1 MEHTK
6 GGFTMPGES
15 GYEKLTLELA
25 ERWGADVVR
34 DSDGTKLSDEI
45 ISAGYGVYSTIC
57 IIREHNEF
65 AREHPECLQQ
75 SFLST
80 EPVAAE
86 GGELKIDL
94 IAGFFNQQFK
104 VNDSPASRA
113 YWQVWDRT
121 EGRILDAGEWSY
133 DDGVV
138 TVKSPVPFH
147 TYTASF
153 LAYRLWEE
161 INMYNHV
168 TNSWTSEHLMPI
180 DPRLP
185 VAQEYL
191 FNYLDG
197 WCKDHPATTVVRFTS
212 MFYNFVWIWGSH
224 ERNRTLFTD
233 WGSYDFTVSEKALAD
248 FEREY
253 GYALTAE
260 DFINHGDL
268 QVTHMPPTEHKRD
281 YMEFTQRFVAGFGR
295 KLVELVHSYGK
306 KAYVFYDDS
315 WVGVEPY
322 GPHFKEFGF
331 DGIIKCVFSGY
342 EARLCAG
349 VPAGVH
355 ELRLHPYLFPVGLG
369 GAPTFMEGGDPT
381 ADARKYWVNVRR
393 ALLRAKIDRIGLGG
407 YIHLLEGFP
416 DFVDYIA
423 EVSDEFRAIRSLHL
437 DGAPYVLPMRV
448 AVLHS
453 WGALRP
459 WTLSGHFHETYMHD
473 LIHINEALS
482 GLPVDVRFI
491 DYNDAKSGAL
501 KDADVV
507 ICAGRAGSAWSGGAV
522 WNDPELVA
530 AVTEWVHSGGVFLG
544 VGEPTATPEGWGYFK
559 LRHILGI
566 DRDTGA
572 RVCHGRYT
580 FDVETVPGLI
590 PDGAGVRGLSHLYLT
605 DGQTRVLAA
614 DPETGLPTVAAHRF
628 GAGCGVY
635 LSSFQFTPEN
645 TRMLLNL
652 MLRAGG
658 KELGQMWLTDSP
670 AAECAW
676 FPQSR
681 SLVVINSSAEA
692 RTVGVATDNGRAE
705 IELEPFGTV
714 IKKI

>member
-6 GGFTMPGES
+6 GGFTMPGEA

-45 ISAGYGVYSTIC
+45 IDAGYGVYSTIC

-65 AREHPECLQQ
+65 GRAHPECLQQ
-75 SFLST
+75 TFLST
-80 EPVAAE
+80 EPQIAQGDALDVR
-86 GGELKIDL
+86 LM
-94 IAGFFNQQFK
+94 AGFFDQQFR
-104 VNDSPASRA
+104 VNDGEASMG

-121 EGRILDAGEWSY
+121 ENVLVPRERWTYREGT
-133 DDGVV
+133 V
-138 TVKSPVPFH
+138 TVTGTVPFH
-147 TYTASF
+147 VYTVSF

-185 VAQEYL
+185 AAQEYL
-191 FNYLDG
+191 YGYLDN
-197 WCKDHPATTVVRFTS
+197 WCREHPATTVVRFTS
-212 MFYNFVWIWGSH
+212 MFYNFVWIWGSD
-224 ERNRTLFTD
+224 ERRRTLFTD

-260 DFINHGDL
+260 DFIHHGDL
-268 QVTHMPPTEHKRD
+268 QVTHMPPTAHKRD
-281 YMEFTQRFVAGFGR
+281 YMAFTQRFVADFGR
-295 KLVELVHSYGK
+295 KLVDLVHSYGK

-322 GPHFKEFGF
+322 GPHFPSFGF

-349 VPAGVH
+349 VPADIH

-381 ADARKYWVNVRR
+381 RDARQYWMSVRR

-416 DFVDYIA
+416 DFVDCIA
-423 EVSDEFRAIRSLHL
+423 GIADEFRAIRALH
-437 DGAPYVLPMRV
+437 DGGAPAALPLCV
-448 AVLHS
+448 AVVHS
-453 WGALRP
+453 WGGLRP

-473 LIHINEALS
+473 LIHIIEALS
-482 GLPVDVRFI
+482 GLPVDVRFL
-491 DYNDAKSGAL
+491 DFDQVKSGAL
-501 KDADVV
+501 EGVDVL
-507 ICAGRAGSAWSGGAV
+507 INAGRAGTAWSGGDV
-522 WNDPELVA
+522 WKDPQLVA
-530 AVTEWVHSGGVFLG
+530 AVTGWVMDGGVFLG
-544 VGEPTATPEGWGYFK
+544 VGEPSAAQGGWGYFK
-559 LRHILGI
+559 LRDVLGV
-566 DRDTGA
+566 DLDTGA

-580 FDVETVPGLI
+580 FDVETVPGLL
-590 PDGAGVRGLSHLYLT
+590 PEGAGVRGLDHLYLT
-605 DGQTRVLAA
+605 DGKTRVLAA
-614 DPETGLPTVAAHRF
+614 GNGLPTIAAHPL
-628 GAGCGVY
+628 GKGCGLY
-635 LSSFQFTPEN
+635 LSSFQVNHAN

-652 MLRAGG
+652 MLWASG
-658 KELGQMWLTDSP
+658 KGLAQPWLTDTP
-670 AAECAW
+670 EAECAV
-676 FPQSR
+676 FPASR
-681 SLVVINSSAEA
+681 KLVIINNADEA
-692 RTVGVATDNGRAE
+692 RTVSVATENGVR
-705 IELEPFGTV
+705 TV
-714 IKKI
+714 EMPPCGLVIQSI

>member
-1 MEHTK
+1 
-6 GGFTMPGES
+6 MPGEA

-45 ISAGYGVYSTIC
+45 INAGYGVYSTIC

-65 AREHPECLQQ
+65 GRQHPECLQQ
-75 SFLST
+75 TFLST
-80 EPVAAE
+80 DPAVAGE
-86 GGELKIDL
+86 GELKIDL
-94 IAGFFNQQFK
+94 MAGFFAEQFR
-104 VNDSPASRA
+104 VNDSEKAMG

-121 EGRILDAGEWSY
+121 AGVVLEKRAWSY
-133 DDGVV
+133 EKGVV
-138 TVKSPVPFH
+138 TVKEPTAYH
-147 TYTASF
+147 AYTVSF
-153 LAYRLWEE
+153 MAYRIWEE

-168 TNSWTSEHLMPI
+168 TNSWKSEHLMPI

-185 VAQEYL
+185 VAREYL
-191 FNYLDG
+191 YNYLDK
-197 WCKDHPATTVVRFTS
+197 WCKEHPDTTVVRFTS

-224 ERNRTLFTD
+224 ERNRTLFSD
-233 WGSYDFTVSEKALAD
+233 WGSYDFTVSEKALED

-260 DFINHGDL
+260 DFINRGDL
-268 QVTHMPPTEHKRD
+268 QVTHMPPTERKRD
-281 YMEFTQRFVAGFGR
+281 YMEFTQKYVASFGR
-295 KLVELVHSYGK
+295 ELVDLVHSYGK

-322 GPHFKEFGF
+322 GKHFPEFGF

-349 VPAGVH
+349 VPAGTH

-381 ADARKYWVNVRR
+381 RDARQYWVNVRR

-423 EVSDEFRAIRSLHL
+423 EISDEFRAIKKLHEE
-437 DGAPYVLPMRV
+437 GAPAVLPLRV
-448 AVLHS
+448 AVMHS

-473 LIHINEALS
+473 LIHIDEALS
-482 GLPVDVRFI
+482 GLPVEVKFI
-491 DYNDAKSGAL
+491 DFNDAVSGGL
-501 KDADVV
+501 EGVDVL
-507 ICAGRAGSAWSGGAV
+507 INAGRAGSAWSGGDV
-522 WNDPELVA
+522 WKNPELVS
-530 AVTEWVHSGGVFLG
+530 AVTKWVMKGGVFMG
-544 VGEPTATPEGWGYFK
+544 VGEPSAAPGGWGYFR
-559 LRHILGI
+559 LRDVLGV

-572 RVCHGRYT
+572 RVCHGKYT

-590 PDGAGVRGLSHLYLT
+590 PDGAAVRGLEDIYLT
-605 DGQTRVLAA
+605 DGKTRVLA
-614 DPETGLPTVAAHRF
+614 EENGLPTVTAHKLGR
-628 GAGCGVY
+628 GCGVY
-635 LSSFQFTPEN
+635 MSSFQVGPEN

-652 MLRAGG
+652 MLWASGRGL
-658 KELGQMWLTDSP
+658 EQNWLTDTP
-670 AAECAW
+670 GTECAY
-676 FPQSR
+676 FPASR
-681 SLVVINSSAEA
+681 ELVVISSAEEEKTVKIATPDGA
-692 RTVGVATDNGRAE
+692 REVTLAPGGIV
-705 IELEPFGTV
+705 IEKL
-714 IKKI
+714 